1 MMRRAP
7 FFNNPVLK
15 SSLPQWRARLVF
27 ILLFLGFAVLAGRAL
42 FLQGLSTEFLQQ
54 QGERRYE
61 RTLTLPAVRGK
72 ITDRH
77 GEVLASSVPARA
89 VWAIP
94 EDAAGASPESL
105 AQLARLLEMNVAEI
119 QSRLGD
125 TSRNFVYLKR
135 QVPMDIAEQ
144 VQALKVPGVSLQPE
158 MRRYYPERDVAAH
171 LVGFT
176 NLDGRGQE
184 GVELA
189 FESMLSGKDGSRR
202 VIRDRLGRVIEDVR
216 DIHPPVDGQ
225 DIRLSIDMRLQF
237 AVYKALQDAMEEN
250 KAKGAAAVVLD
261 VRTGEVLALVNLP
274 SYDPNDR
281 TGLRGDML
289 RNRAVTDT
297 FEPGSIMK
305 PFTVALA
312 LDLKRI
318 GVNST
323 FDTGNGRMVYQGR
336 TISDVSRN
344 GVITPGDILRRSSN
358 IGMTLISEKLSAQE
372 MWSKFTELGFGQAPK
387 IGFPGVAAGS
397 LRPWE
402 RWRLIEKATMSYGYG
417 LSVSLMQV
425 ARAYAVFARD
435 GDAVPLSLLQ
445 RDEAVTGTHIYSPEV
460 ARTVRGMLEAAAG
473 EDGARRA
480 RVDGYRV
487 AGKSGTARK
496 IVDGKYSTKHY
507 RSSFVGF
514 APASDPRLVV
524 AVSIDEP
531 GAGAYYGGRV
541 AAPVF
546 STIMG
551 HCLRLLG
558 VRPDAP
564 LDGAVAAAGGA
575 L

>member
-1 MMRRAP
+1 MRRAP

-15 SSLPQWRARLVF
+15 SSLPLWRARLVF

-72 ITDRH
+72 VTDRH

-89 VWAIP
+89 IWAIP

-105 AQLARLLEMNVAEI
+105 AQLASLLEMNATDI
-119 QSRLGD
+119 SARLSD

-135 QVPMDIAEQ
+135 QVPMDVAEQ

-216 DIHPPVDGQ
+216 DIHPPIDGQ

-274 SYDPNDR
+274 PAYRLP
-281 TGLRGDML
+281 
-289 RNRAVTDT
+289 A
-297 FEPGSIMK
+297 
-305 PFTVALA
+305 A
-312 LDLKRI
+312 
-318 GVNST
+318 ST
-323 FDTGNGRMVYQGR
+323 
-336 TISDVSRN
+336 
-344 GVITPGDILRRSSN
+344 
-358 IGMTLISEKLSAQE
+358 
-372 MWSKFTELGFGQAPK
+372 
-387 IGFPGVAAGS
+387 
-397 LRPWE
+397 
-402 RWRLIEKATMSYGYG
+402 
-417 LSVSLMQV
+417 
-425 ARAYAVFARD
+425 ARAETEPSTPLPRAD
-435 GDAVPLSLLQ
+435 QAVPSHLAIALTLTPALTPLPKTDQVEPFHRATLLACTPPA
-445 RDEAVTGTHIYSPEV
+445 AVKVP
-460 ARTVRGMLEAAAG
+460 
-473 EDGARRA
+473 
-480 RVDGYRV
+480 
-487 AGKSGTARK
+487 
-496 IVDGKYSTKHY
+496 
-507 RSSFVGF
+507 
-514 APASDPRLVV
+514 PA
-524 AVSIDEP
+524 
-531 GAGAYYGGRV
+531 
-541 AAPVF
+541 
-546 STIMG
+546 
-551 HCLRLLG
+551 
-558 VRPDAP
+558 
-564 LDGAVAAAGGA
+564 
-575 L
+575 